1 MQRLAWAYLSPSSR
15 ALTTSLMGDIS
26 TDVQTLGSKVTLAD
40 AIVLDAI
47 LGTAK
52 AAGVL
57 VKLGG
62 WQGID
67 ATADCAKALARIV
80 AKTVKDVGKVSRF
93 EGCDIKEYLETG
105 LHDRREGPKRLSRA
119 KPRGT
124 FDLPNRIN
132 AGTLTQR
139 AVFFCPMD
147 RCSHCRTA
155 DAGGP
160 LP

>member
-1 MQRLAWAYLSPSSR
+1 LQRLAWAYLSPSSR
-15 ALTTSLMGDIS
+15 ALATSLMGDIR

-62 WQGID
+62 WQGTD

-80 AKTVKDVGKVSRF
+80 AKTVKDVGIVSHF

-105 LHDRREGPKRLSRA
+105 PPRPPGRA
-119 KPRGT
+119 EAAQPCQATRY
-124 FDLPNRIN
+124 FRPSQPYQCRHLN
-132 AGTLTQR
+132 QR

-147 RCSHCRTA
+147 RCNHCRTA